1 MQPLAR
7 GEKMKKNVLK
17 NADIIRQGTLIIVL
31 VLEMILFT
39 ALSDSF
45 LTGSNLVNVLRQT
58 SVTAISAVGMF
69 MIILLGDIDLSVGS
83 VYALIGV
90 LCAYVFQGTESA
102 VITVIAALALG
113 TFIGFASGFVTA
125 KGKIP
130 AFVTTLSV
138 MSICRGVAYI
148 LTDGTPIGIVNP
160 KFTYLGA
167 GYLFGR
173 IPVPVVLMIV
183 VFAIGFFLTG
193 FTRFGRYIYASGGN
207 EQASRWSGIKTD
219 RIRIAV
225 FTISGCFVGL
235 SSLILA
241 GRLGGGLP
249 GTGNGSELDVI
260 TTVILGGTSLNGG
273 KGKLWGVITG
283 VFVIGVLT
291 NGLTMMNLSTYWQQ
305 VVKGIIILI
314 AVLFDMKAA
323 KEE

>member
-113 TFIGFASGFVTA
+113 TFIGFASGFVSLERYSGITA
-125 KGKIP
+125 RFPLIWEEGSIFST
-130 AFVTTLSV
+130 AF
-138 MSICRGVAYI
+138 
-148 LTDGTPIGIVNP
+148 
-160 KFTYLGA
+160 
-167 GYLFGR
+167 
-173 IPVPVVLMIV
+173 
-183 VFAIGFFLTG
+183 
-193 FTRFGRYIYASGGN
+193 SG
-207 EQASRWSGIKTD
+207 ELRLWSG
-219 RIRIAV
+219 
-225 FTISGCFVGL
+225 
-235 SSLILA
+235 
-241 GRLGGGLP
+241 
-249 GTGNGSELDVI
+249 
-260 TTVILGGTSLNGG
+260 
-273 KGKLWGVITG
+273 
-283 VFVIGVLT
+283 
-291 NGLTMMNLSTYWQQ
+291 
-305 VVKGIIILI
+305 
-314 AVLFDMKAA
+314 
-323 KEE
+323 